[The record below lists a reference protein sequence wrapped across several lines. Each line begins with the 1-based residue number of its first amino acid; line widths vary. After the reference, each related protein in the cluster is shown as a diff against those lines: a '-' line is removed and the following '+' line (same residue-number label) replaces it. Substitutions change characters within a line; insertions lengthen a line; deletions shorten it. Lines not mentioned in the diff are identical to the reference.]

1 MSALIDWEQLDMIA
15 DGFTPDF
22 VEIYREFVSEMPAL
36 LSQLRDKVLAGDSVA
51 AAKVAHQIKGS
62 SANFGFVGVSRAAA
76 TLEQSAKAGSLADA
90 SALLGDATL
99 SFEKAVA
106 EVRAL
111 RSA

>member
-22 VEIYREFVSEMPAL
+22 VEIYREFVSEMPSL
-36 LSQLRDKVLAGDSVA
+36 LSQLRDKVMAEDTMA

-62 SANFGFVGVSRAAA
+62 AANFGFVGVSRAAA
-76 TLEQSAKAGSLADA
+76 TLEQGAKAGSLAEA
-90 SALLGDATL
+90 TALLGDATL

-106 EVRAL
+106 EVRTL
-111 RSA
+111 RNA